1 MFRFSIRELMLVTL
15 VVAISVAWWVDRS
28 RLFASWEAA
37 ESESQKATAALKES
51 VTLGSELVD
60 ELLKRGVGVYRVR
73 GKTVIGPES
82 AFAP

>member
-15 VVAISVAWWVDRS
+15 VVAFGVAWWVDRS
-28 RLFASWEAA
+28 RLFASWKTA
-37 ESESQKATAALKES
+37 ESESQKATAAYKES
-51 VTLGSELVD
+51 VTIGSELVD
-60 ELLKRGVGVYRVR
+60 ELLKRGVEVYRVR